1 MTTTRID
8 RKTLKQPDRF
18 QREAR
23 HLGQVMRDRW
33 PIALG
38 AALLVAAL
46 LAAGLWWQARAER
59 REAEATGALAA
70 AVATFEGRGRP
81 GGAPNAAGD
90 PAESAKAALPAL
102 RQVASDYQGTEAGA
116 TAQLFVAHAL
126 LRSGDAR
133 GAEAAYQ
140 AALALAPNDLA
151 RDAARLGLGHARLRQ
166 GNAAGAVESWR
177 PLAEGSGAYHAV
189 ARLDLAR
196 AYEALGRPEE
206 AKKAYADGT
215 SALRAERAAGRGRV
229 VALAEERLAA
239 LGGGGE
245 PAGGPPAAK

>member
-1 MTTTRID
+1 MATTRID

-23 HLGQVMRDRW
+23 HLGHVVRDRW

-38 AALLVAAL
+38 AALVVAAL

-70 AVATFEGRGRP
+70 AVATFEGRRP
-81 GGAPNAAGD
+81 GGAANPAAD
-90 PAESAKAALPAL
+90 PAENAKAALPAL
-102 RQVASDYQGTEAGA
+102 RQIAADYQGTGAGA

-140 AALALAPNDLA
+140 AAIALAPNDLA

-166 GNAAGAVESWR
+166 GNAAGAVETWT

-196 AYEALGRPEE
+196 AYETLGKPEE

-215 SALRAERAAGRGRV
+215 AALRAERPAGGGRTL
-229 VALAEERLAA
+229 ALAEERLST
-239 LGGGGE
+239 LGGGVE